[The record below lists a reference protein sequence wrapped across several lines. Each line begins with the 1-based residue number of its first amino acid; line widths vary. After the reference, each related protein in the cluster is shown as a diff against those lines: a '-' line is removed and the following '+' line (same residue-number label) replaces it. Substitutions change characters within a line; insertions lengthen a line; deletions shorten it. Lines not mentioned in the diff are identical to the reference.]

1 MLFQQDHH
9 VSQVNRNP
17 SCIIDTV
24 ICEEI
29 GDHQSHRVHSGT
41 VQSFL
46 LRKNGSEYTVV
57 PATAGPLGDTLPC

>member
-1 MLFQQDHH
+1 MLFLKDHH

-17 SCIIDTV
+17 SCIIDIA

-41 VQSFL
+41 AQFPSLKERIRVNMASSISNTIF
-46 LRKNGSEYTVV
+46 
-57 PATAGPLGDTLPC
+57 

>member
-1 MLFQQDHH
+1 MLFLKDHH

-17 SCIIDTV
+17 SCIIDIV

-29 GDHQSHRVHSGT
+29 VDHQSHRVHSGT

-46 LRKNGSEYTVV
+46 L
-57 PATAGPLGDTLPC
+57 

>member
-1 MLFQQDHH
+1 MLFLKDHH

-17 SCIIDTV
+17 SCIIDIV
-24 ICEEI
+24 NCEAI

-46 LRKNGSEYTVV
+46 L
-57 PATAGPLGDTLPC
+57 